1 MTIRGTLKVS
11 HIPICSMYGIF
22 TNIYPINDPNVGK
35 YTIHGA
41 YGILVHRFAD
51 SSHLHLQPFPRHA
64 GLKVAVLKVLSAA
77 DVQNE
82 AATAITQEII
92 HLRPSETTE

>member
-1 MTIRGTLKVS
+1 MVKYLDNQRNPQSLT
-11 HIPICSMYGIF
+11 HIGPQVC
-22 TNIYPINDPNVGK
+22 
-35 YTIHGA
+35 
-41 YGILVHRFAD
+41 R
-51 SSHLHLQPFPRHA
+51 LQPSSEKGFPRHA

-92 HLRPSETTE
+92 HLRPSETPNDRDRW